1 MSKKYNSRDTFP
13 YAFLMFVLLLVLLP
27 VVPACIAFS
36 LLLFIFKI
44 RGTYSLIVSITS
56 ISVVFIFNHN
66 ALQEFFNQMFA
77 ILHQNISLIL
87 QGHFFTLDSFFKY
100 SPSSWFIILMIALC
114 LASVYKMRKDRQKT
128 YEAVGIKSLDKEVKE
143 VKSEKETS
151 KLPTTGVYLG
161 LTESHKKI
169 YSPHNSKHFLI
180 GGTTGA
186 GKTVALSNFIKSAMT
201 ENFPI
206 LLVDGKGDTGK
217 NSILEVTKQ
226 FCQQYDRNLIV
237 IDMSDPDHCS
247 KYNPFQGVNAT
258 VATDMIVNMTDW
270 SEEHYKS
277 NTKRFLQRV
286 CQFLIKNGDT
296 LSFEKI
302 IGHMDNN
309 GFFSLLNELVE
320 KNIITKSEHIENE
333 AFYETVGEIAQGSF
347 SRFAT
352 LAESEPGKIFTGD
365 GINITSAMKNNDVI
379 LFVLNPLLYPE
390 TSALLGRLILIDSK
404 QAVSSLFDS
413 EIRKYFVFDEINVY
427 ASTVLLDLVNKSR
440 SANVTCVL
448 GTQSLADLR
457 AISPEFKEQ
466 TIENCN
472 NYMILR
478 QNAPEG
484 AEEWAKTIGT
494 METMKMTYQISND
507 TDEDTQKGSARRT
520 REFIV
525 HPDEIKNLA
534 IGDGYFISRDFA
546 VVEKIRVNKPF

>member
-1 MSKKYNSRDTFP
+1 MSKKFNSRDTFP

-27 VVPACIAFS
+27 VVPACIAFT

-44 RGTYSLIVSITS
+44 QGIYSLIVSITG
-56 ISVVFIFNHN
+56 ISVVFLFNHN
-66 ALQEFFNQMFA
+66 ALQEFFNQIFV
-77 ILHQNISLIL
+77 ILDQNISMVL
-87 QGHFFTLDSFFKY
+87 QGDFFSLDSFFKY
-100 SPSSWFIILMIALC
+100 SPTSWFIILNIAL
-114 LASVYKMRKDRQKT
+114 LFASVYKMRKDKQKT
-128 YEAVGIKSLDKEVKE
+128 YEAVGLKSLGKEVKE
-143 VKSEKETS
+143 LKKTNETS
-151 KLPTTGVYLG
+151 KLPQTGVYLG
-161 LTESHKKI
+161 VTKSNKKVFC
-169 YSPHNSKHFLI
+169 PHNSKHFLI

-186 GKTVALSNFIKSAMT
+186 GKTVALSNFVKSAMI

-206 LLVDGKGDTGK
+206 LLVDGKGDTQK
-217 NSILEVTKQ
+217 DSILEITQQ

-237 IDMSDPDHCS
+237 IDMADPEHS
-247 KYNPFQGVNAT
+247 NKYNPFQGVNAT

-277 NTKRFLQRV
+277 NAKRFLQRV
-286 CQFLIKNGDT
+286 CQLLLKNGET

-302 IGHMDNN
+302 IAHMDNN

-320 KNIITKSEHIENE
+320 KNVITKSEHIENE
-333 AFYETVGEIAQGSF
+333 SFFETVGEIAQGSF

-365 GINITSAMKNNDVI
+365 GINITMALQNNDVI

-404 QAVSSLFDS
+404 QAVSNLFDS

-440 SANVTCVL
+440 SANVTCIL

-472 NYMILR
+472 NYIILR

-494 METMKMTYQISND
+494 METMKMTYQISSD
-507 TDEDTQKGSARRT
+507 TDEETQKGSARRT

-525 HPDEIKNLA
+525 HPDLIKNLA
-534 IGDGYFISRDFA
+534 IGDGYFISRDYA